1 MKRYLFV
8 SILFLL
14 LLSAPGFAQDNFGSL
29 RLDVEGA
36 AAINRNDVAG
46 ARDEAIQDALLKAV
60 LQAASKLLFIPVT
73 DRRFEPVANALRE
86 QPDKYVNNYK
96 ISTEKNQAE
105 VYLVY
110 TSINLALSV
119 LNSDLHRMGFIRA
132 TKADKTDI
140 ILLDV
145 RGVRKYSDFLYLK
158 EFLKN
163 QVGIVKN
170 INQRSFAWQQV
181 HLELE
186 ISGTAQAFADELAR
200 TGRYILNT
208 REINKNQIQ
217 ITFLPRGGE

>member
-1 MKRYLFV
+1 M
-8 SILFLL
+8 
-14 LLSAPGFAQDNFGSL
+14 
-29 RLDVEGA
+29 
-36 AAINRNDVAG
+36 
-46 ARDEAIQDALLKAV
+46 
-60 LQAASKLLFIPVT
+60 
-73 DRRFEPVANALRE
+73 
-86 QPDKYVNNYK
+86 
-96 ISTEKNQAE
+96 
-105 VYLVY
+105 VY